1 MGVALPAEF
10 VHLHLHSHYS
20 LLDGAIKLPDLV
32 RRAVKFEMPALALT
46 DHGNLHGAVEFYT
59 LAKKAGLNP
68 IIGCEVYVAPG
79 SRTDKNPRPDGLN
92 YHHLVLLA
100 ETDQGYK
107 NLIKIVS
114 DAYLNGFYYRPRTD
128 LEFLSQHHGGLIALS
143 ACLQGEVP
151 YALRHQGEDKARE
164 AAGRLDDLFGHGNF
178 VIEIQDAGLPEQQ
191 AVNPGLVKL
200 AQEMDLLAVAT
211 NDCHYLNRDDAR
223 AHDVLLAVQT
233 GKTVEDDSRMRME
246 TDLLYFRSPA
256 EMIEQFRF
264 QPELCRNTL
273 AVAERCRVSMDLKS
287 HHFPGYPFLQGRDVA
302 EVLEEQAKE
311 GLRERLDKAG
321 VGQEAAGVY
330 WERLEK
336 ELEVIVQMGFA
347 AYFLVVAE
355 FITWAKEHGI
365 PVGPGRGSAAG
376 SAVAWAMKIT
386 DLDPIKYA
394 LLFERFLNVERI
406 SMPDIDVDFCFLKRD
421 KVIEHVTELYGEDR
435 VAQIT
440 TYGSLKAKAV
450 IRDVGRALGLPY
462 GEVDR
467 IAKLV
472 PDALK
477 MTLEKAQK
485 DEPRLKDLRVSD
497 PKVDELISLAERLEG
512 LNRHAGTHAAGVV
525 IAPGPLTEY
534 LPLYQD
540 QSGKTVT
547 QFDMKCT
554 EKVGL
559 IKFDFLGLRTLTVI
573 DTACRLIRENLEPGF
588 DLELIPMDDRETFE
602 LLSRGETTGVFQL
615 ESSGMKDMLVKFKPS
630 VFEDIIALVALYRPG
645 PMELIPDYIERK
657 HGRQSVTYPH
667 PSLEPILKETY
678 GIIVYQ
684 EQVMAIAN
692 VLAGYSL
699 GQADILRRA
708 MGKKILEVMNQERP
722 KFIAGARE
730 KGVDEK
736 TAAEVYDLILKFAN
750 YGFNKSHAAA
760 YGLIAYQTAYLKAH
774 YPVQFMAAQLTSWSG
789 NSDQIMVHFAE
800 CREQGIKVLPPDVNA
815 SDQDFG
821 VDGQAIRFGLAAVK
835 NVGQGAVEAIIQARE
850 EEGEFKDLFD
860 FCTRVDSRRINKKV
874 LESLI
879 KCGAFDFTGNHRAQL
894 MAGLEQALEL
904 GSRLQ
909 KEREEGQMGLFDA
922 APEAAS
928 AAFTPSLPDSPQWA
942 ETVRLG
948 YEKEALGFYVSGHP
962 LADLE
967 QDLKLFTSTNVAGLG
982 GLGDGAKITLGGIVA
997 HKKEINSK
1005 KGDRMAFIQ
1014 LEDLSGSVEVV
1025 CFPKLFAENRGLL
1038 ESEDPLLVTGR
1049 LNRNENSIA
1058 VVADEI
1064 LPLSRAAEKMQTK
1077 LTLKVDL
1084 DSANKATL
1092 ASLRGLLAQ
1101 HRGPAPVTLRLLRSG
1116 QFMAVMEAGPDHGIQ
1131 PNQDLLD
1138 QVRQLLGGDCLG

>member
-1 MGVALPAEF
+1 MAAQF

-20 LLDGAIKLPDLV
+20 LLDGAIKLPDLIAK
-32 RRAVKFEMPALALT
+32 AVEYEMPALALT
-46 DHGNLHGAVEFYT
+46 DHGNLHGAVEFYS
-59 LAKKAGLNP
+59 LAKKAGINP

-92 YHHLVLLA
+92 YYHLVLLA
-100 ETDQGYK
+100 ENDQGYK

-114 DAYLNGFYYRPRTD
+114 DAYINGFYYRPRTD
-128 LEFLSQHHGGLIALS
+128 LEMLSQYHQGLIALS

-151 YALRHQGEDKARE
+151 RALADHGEDKARE
-164 AAGRLDDLFGHGNF
+164 AAGRLDDIFGHGNF
-178 VIEIQDAGLPEQQ
+178 IIEIQDAGIPDQH
-191 AVNPGLVKL
+191 AVNPGLLKL
-200 AQEMDLLAVAT
+200 AKELDLLAVAT
-211 NDCHYLNRDDAR
+211 NDCHYLTRADAK

-233 GKTVEDDSRMRME
+233 GKTVDDETRMKME
-246 TDLLYFRSPA
+246 TDLLYFRSPK
-256 EMIEQFRF
+256 EMAEQFRF
-264 QPELCRNTL
+264 QPDLCRNTL
-273 AVAERCRVSMDLKS
+273 AVAERCGVTIDLKS
-287 HHFPGYPFLQGRDVA
+287 HHFPGYPFLKGRDVE
-302 EVLEEQAKE
+302 EVLREQAKE
-311 GLRERLDKAG
+311 GLEKRLAKAG
-321 VGQEAAGVY
+321 IHGEEAGKY
-330 WERLEK
+330 WDRLEH
-336 ELEVIVQMGFA
+336 ELGVIVQMGFA
-347 AYFLVVAE
+347 AYFLVVSE
-355 FITWAKEHGI
+355 FITWAKEQGI

-386 DLDPIKYA
+386 DLDPIKYG

-421 KVIEHVTELYGEDR
+421 KVIEHVTELYGSDR

-462 GEVDR
+462 GEVDK

-472 PDALK
+472 PDVLK
-477 MTLEKAQK
+477 MTLKKAQK
-485 DEPRLKDLRVSD
+485 EEPRLKDLRSSD

-525 IAPGPLTEY
+525 IAPGPLTDY

-573 DTACRLIRENLEPGF
+573 DTACRLIRKDLDPKF
-588 DLELIPMDDRETFE
+588 DIELIPMDDAETFG

-615 ESSGMKDMLVKFKPS
+615 ESSGMKDLLIKFKPS

-645 PMELIPDYIERK
+645 PMSLIPDYIERK
-657 HGRQSVTYPH
+657 FGRKPVEYPH
-667 PSLEPILKETY
+667 PSLEPILRETY

-708 MGKKILEVMNQERP
+708 MGKKIVEVMNEERP
-722 KFIAGARE
+722 KFIEGARTRD
-730 KGVDEK
+730 VDGG
-736 TAAEVYDLILKFAN
+736 TAAKIYDLILEFAN

-760 YGLIAYQTAYLKAH
+760 YGLIAYQTAFLKAH

-815 SDQDFG
+815 SGSDFG

-835 NVGQGAVEAIIQARE
+835 NVGQGAVESILEARK
-850 EEGEFKDLFD
+850 EGGPFSGIFD
-860 FCTRVDSRRINKKV
+860 FCDRVDSRKVNKRV
-874 LESLI
+874 IESLI
-879 KCGAFDFTGNHRAQL
+879 KCGAFDTLEGHRAQL
-894 MAGLEQALEL
+894 MAVMDQALEQ
-904 GSRLQ
+904 GNRSQR
-909 KEREEGQMGLFDA
+909 EREEGQMGLFDA
-922 APEAAS
+922 APETTAP
-928 AAFTPSLPDSPQWA
+928 FTPQLPDSPQWS

-962 LADLE
+962 LADVE
-967 QDLKLFTSTNVAGLG
+967 QDLRMFTTSNVAGLSG
-982 GLGDGAKITLGGIVA
+982 YSDGAQIRIGGITA

-1014 LEDLSGSVEVV
+1014 MEDLTGSIEVV
-1025 CFPKLFAENRGLL
+1025 VFPKIFAENRALL
-1038 ESEDPLLVTGR
+1038 ESEDPILISGK
-1049 LNRNENSIA
+1049 LNRNESSLA

-1064 LPLSRAAEKMQTK
+1064 VPLSRAAEKMQK
-1077 LTLKVDL
+1077 ELALKVDL
-1084 DSANKATL
+1084 DKAGPETL
-1092 ASLRGLLAQ
+1092 SSLKNLLTRHQ
-1101 HRGPAPVTLRLLRSG
+1101 GQAPVYLHLERPGSFVTVLAADNKYHVKPS
-1116 QFMAVMEAGPDHGIQ
+1116 
-1131 PNQDLLD
+1131 QDLLD
-1138 QVRQLLGGDCLG
+1138 QVRQLLGSDCLC

>member
-1 MGVALPAEF
+1 MSAEF

-32 RRAVKFEMPALALT
+32 KKAVEYEMPALALT

-59 LAKKAGLNP
+59 LANKAEINP
-68 IIGCEVYVAPG
+68 LIGCEVYVAPG
-79 SRTDKNPRPDGLN
+79 SRTDKNPRADGLN
-92 YHHLVLLA
+92 YYHLVLLA
-100 ETDQGYK
+100 ETDEGYK

-114 DAYLNGFYYRPRTD
+114 DAYINGFYYRPRTD
-128 LEFLSQHHGGLIALS
+128 LEVLSQRHRGLIALS

-151 YALRHQGEDKARE
+151 HTLARQGEDKARE

-178 VIEIQDAGLPEQQ
+178 IIEIQDAGIPEQH
-191 AVNPGLVKL
+191 AVNPGLLKL
-200 AQEMDLLAVAT
+200 AKELDLLAVAT
-211 NDCHYLNRDDAR
+211 NDCHYLTRADAK

-233 GKTVEDDSRMRME
+233 GKTVDDESRMKME

-256 EMIEQFRF
+256 EMIEQFKF
-264 QPELCRNTL
+264 QPQLCRNTL
-273 AVAERCRVSMDLKS
+273 AVAERCHVAMDLKS
-287 HHFPGYPFLQGRDVA
+287 HHFPGYPFLKGRDVE
-302 EVLEEQAKE
+302 EVLREQAE
-311 GLRERLDKAG
+311 AGLKMRLVKAG
-321 VGQEAAGVY
+321 IREEEAGKY
-330 WERLEK
+330 WDRLEY
-336 ELEVIVQMGFA
+336 ELGVIVQMGFA
-347 AYFLVVAE
+347 AYFLVVSE
-355 FITWAKEHGI
+355 FITWAKEQGI

-386 DLDPIKYA
+386 DLDPIKYG

-421 KVIEHVTELYGEDR
+421 KVIEHVTELYGADR

-450 IRDVGRALGLPY
+450 IRDVGRALGMPY

-472 PDALK
+472 PDVLK
-477 MTLEKAQK
+477 MTLKKAQQE
-485 DEPRLKDLRVSD
+485 EPRLKDLRTSD
-497 PKVDELISLAERLEG
+497 PRVDELISLAERLEG

-525 IAPGPLTEY
+525 IAPGPLTDY

-573 DTACRLIRENLEPGF
+573 DTACRLIRETLAPEF
-588 DLELIPMDDRETFE
+588 DIEFIPMDDQETFS
-602 LLSRGETTGVFQL
+602 LLARGETTGVFQL
-615 ESSGMKDMLVKFKPS
+615 ESSGMKDLLIKFKPS

-645 PMELIPDYIERK
+645 PMSLIPDYIERK
-657 HGRQSVTYPH
+657 FGRKPVEYPH

-692 VLAGYSL
+692 TLAGYSL

-708 MGKKILEVMNQERP
+708 MGKKIVEVMNQERP
-722 KFIAGARE
+722 KFIEGARARE
-730 KGVDEK
+730 VDEA
-736 TAAEVYDLILKFAN
+736 TAGKIYDLILEFAN

-774 YPVQFMAAQLTSWSG
+774 FPVQFMAAQLTSWSG

-800 CREQGIKVLPPDVNA
+800 CREHGIHVLPPDVNA
-815 SDQDFG
+815 SGKDFG

-835 NVGQGAVEAIIQARE
+835 NVGQGAVEAILEARE
-850 EEGEFKDLFD
+850 DGGPYISIFD
-860 FCTRVDSRRINKKV
+860 FCDRVDSRRVNKRV

-879 KCGAFDFTGNHRAQL
+879 KCGAFDTLEGHRAQL
-894 MAGLEQALEL
+894 MAVMDQALEQ
-904 GSRLQ
+904 GSRSQ

-922 APEAAS
+922 APETAAP
-928 AAFTPSLPDSPQWA
+928 FTPRLPDSPQWA
-942 ETVRLG
+942 ETVRLS

-962 LADLE
+962 LADVE
-967 QDLKLFTSTNVAGLG
+967 HDLRLFTTVNVAGLNG
-982 GLGDGAKITLGGIVA
+982 YSDGAKVRVGGMTA

-1005 KGDRMAFIQ
+1005 KGERMAFIQ

-1025 CFPKLFAENRGLL
+1025 CFPKIFAENRALL
-1038 ESEDPLLVTGR
+1038 ESEEPILISGK
-1049 LNRNENSIA
+1049 LNRNETSLA

-1064 LPLSRAAEKMQTK
+1064 VPLSQAAEKMQKELALK
-1077 LTLKVDL
+1077 LNL
-1084 DSANKATL
+1084 DKTGPETL
-1092 ASLRGLLAQ
+1092 ASLKSILTRHQGQ
-1101 HRGPAPVTLRLLRSG
+1101 APVYLHLERPGRFVT
-1116 QFMAVMEAGPDHGIQ
+1116 VIEADQKYHVKPS
-1131 PNQDLLD
+1131 QDLLD
-1138 QVRQLLGGDCLG
+1138 QVRQLLGQ